1 MIDISNVKY
10 IKHYAFYGCF
20 SITHVDIPPI
30 TELWEGIFSNCI
42 NL

>member
-1 MIDISNVKY
+1 MIDISNVKH
-10 IKHYAFYGCF
+10 IGCDAFSYCN

>member
-10 IKHYAFYGCF
+10 IGKNAFYNCS

-30 TELWEGIFSNCI
+30 TELFEEIFSDCS